1 MPPQVRPQA
10 STTFTLA
17 ASGLVLAW
25 AGCRASPV
33 RTAPTAVEPPSG
45 AQLSVESSSVERVPD
60 ATFVGAKVCGQC
72 HEREVE
78 LWRGSPHA
86 LSMQPATARSVL
98 GDFDQR
104 STFRYFGV
112 TSRFHRRGDDF
123 FVRTEG
129 ADGQLADFR
138 IRYTFGFYPLQQYL
152 IEFPDGRL
160 QALGI
165 AWDSRPRERGGQR
178 WFHLYPKDRVRAGET
193 IHWTG
198 IDQNWNH
205 MCAECHSTNLR
216 KNFDLAHDRFD
227 TTWSEI
233 NVACEACHG
242 PGSAHVAW
250 AGTPA
255 PRAPDHRLPIRLSHA
270 ARTSWPMGT
279 LASSGVAVGERQ
291 ETELCSRC
299 HARRSQIAVA
309 ASSAAPF
316 LDSYIPELL
325 TTDRYYPDGRMQDEV
340 FNYGSFLQSKMYRAG
355 VNCNDCHEPHG
366 LALRAEGN
374 AVCTQCHRATT
385 YDSAQHHFH
394 KVGSAGSHC
403 PECHMPVST
412 YMVVDRRHDHG
423 FRIPRPDLTVRD
435 GIPNACNDCH
445 RRETPAWAL
454 AKLTQIFG
462 HAPGGYQDYE
472 SILQSARQ
480 GTIGA
485 ASGLVELAGRP
496 TAPAIARATA
506 LWELRRYLGPQ
517 AVQSLKVALADPEPL
532 VRLGAAD
539 ALADGPPTP
548 ALRRLLLAVM
558 SDPVRAVRITAAK
571 GLAPVPGAT
580 LTDAERVA
588 VARATDDYVAA
599 QLLNGDRPEAHVNL
613 GVLYAES
620 GQSPAAERAYRTAI
634 RLRPGFAE
642 ARVDLADLLRGE
654 GREQEAEQVLRDALE
669 LAPARADVHHALG
682 LLLVRTGRSKE
693 ALAELAR
700 ASFLAPGN
708 PHFGYA
714 HALAQKSAGMPE
726 AALATL
732 ERLHR
737 AAPGDAEVIFALATF
752 HRDLGHRATALAY
765 AEQLRTLRPDD
776 PAVARLRSD
785 LASGPTP

>member
-1 MPPQVRPQA
+1 MSSQARSHA
-10 STTFTLA
+10 STCWPLVV
-17 ASGLVLAW
+17 SGLLLAW
-25 AGCRASPV
+25 AGCRRAGSVRGEPPADARISGARPAGGGSPV
-33 RTAPTAVEPPSG
+33 
-45 AQLSVESSSVERVPD
+45 

-72 HEREVE
+72 HAKEVE
-78 LWRGSPHA
+78 LWRASPHA
-86 LSMQPATARSVL
+86 LAMQPATARSVL
-98 GDFDQR
+98 GNFDHQ

-112 TSRFHRRGDDF
+112 SSRFHRRGDDF
-123 FVRTEG
+123 FVRTDG

-138 IRYTFGFYPLQQYL
+138 IRYTFGFFPLQQYL

-242 PGSAHVAW
+242 PGSAHLTW

-255 PRAPDHRLPIRLSHA
+255 PRAPDDLLPIRLSHA
-270 ARTSWPMGT
+270 VRTSWPK
-279 LASSGVAVGERQ
+279 LSVSVSASALPGALPVTVTAPADAAPRAALSGDAVGGRQ

-309 ASSAAPF
+309 SSSAAPF

-385 YDSAQHHFH
+385 YDSEKHFFH
-394 KVGSAGSHC
+394 KAGSAGSHC
-403 PECHMPVST
+403 PECHMPAST

-423 FRIPRPDLTVRD
+423 FRIPRPDLTMRD

-462 HAPGGYQDYE
+462 HAPGGYQDYA
-472 SILQSARQ
+472 STLQAARD
-480 GTIGA
+480 GTTGA
-485 ASGLVELAGRP
+485 ASGLVELAARP

-506 LWELRRYLGPQ
+506 LWELRRYMGPQ
-517 AVQSLKVALADPEPL
+517 AVQALKVALADPEPL
-532 VRLGAAD
+532 VRLGAAE
-539 ALADGPPTP
+539 ALADGPPAP
-548 ALRRLLLAVM
+548 GLRRLLLEVVG
-558 SDPVRAVRITAAK
+558 DPVRAVRITAGK

-580 LTDAERVA
+580 LSDAERVA
-588 VARATDDYVAA
+588 LARATDDYVAA

-620 GQSPAAERAYRTAI
+620 GKSAAAEQAYRTAI
-634 RLRPGFAE
+634 RLRPAFAE
-642 ARVDLADLLRGE
+642 AHVDLADLLRAE
-654 GREQEAEQVLRDALE
+654 GRER
-669 LAPARADVHHALG
+669 
-682 LLLVRTGRSKE
+682 
-693 ALAELAR
+693 
-700 ASFLAPGN
+700 
-708 PHFGYA
+708 
-714 HALAQKSAGMPE
+714 
-726 AALATL
+726 
-732 ERLHR
+732 
-737 AAPGDAEVIFALATF
+737 
-752 HRDLGHRATALAY
+752 
-765 AEQLRTLRPDD
+765 
-776 PAVARLRSD
+776 
-785 LASGPTP
+785 